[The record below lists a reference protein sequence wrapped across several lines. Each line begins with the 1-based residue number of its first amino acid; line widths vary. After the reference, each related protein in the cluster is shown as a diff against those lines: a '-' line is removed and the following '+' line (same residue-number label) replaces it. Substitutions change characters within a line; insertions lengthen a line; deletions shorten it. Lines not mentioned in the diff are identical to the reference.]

1 MPPLAQGIGI
11 HYGEVVAGNIGT
23 AERLQYT
30 VVGDVVNLASHLE
43 GATKELHTP
52 VLVSEDARKAA
63 EGHPHPSLQSA
74 GPLQVRGRETPME
87 VYRFS

>member
-1 MPPLAQGIGI
+1 LALGIGI

-30 VVGDVVNLASHLE
+30 VVGDVVNLASRLE
-43 GATKELHTP
+43 GATKELYTP

-63 EGHPHPSLQSA
+63 EGHPHPALESA
-74 GPLQVRGRETPME
+74 GPLQVRGREMPME
-87 VYRFS
+87 VFRFS